1 MEREQALARLSL
13 DGELALARS
22 RTDAAHANALLE
34 LERERIRAA
43 IDNDASP
50 QAIQAKLIDSLPEIV
65 AKLPKPA
72 ELRAVTIGRDSTTV
86 AGLVAE
92 LGAVVGALRSVVPTG
107 SDPT

>member
-1 MEREQALARLSL
+1 MHCLSWS
-13 DGELALARS
+13 GAHPGGHRQ
-22 RTDAAHANALLE
+22 RRVAAG
-34 LERERIRAA
+34 
-43 IDNDASP
+43 
-50 QAIQAKLIDSLPEIV
+50 IQAKLIDSLPEIV